1 MHRLARP
8 LAVAALLL
16 SLAAS
21 APLWAQQSGS
31 STAIAYYKYLGY
43 YYGYYYYDEEK
54 PQTFAIVYQERVPLE
69 MKYATVPFTNHR
81 PSIQFALT
89 SDGPAIRRFA
99 AMKGVD
105 PQSVSVTSIFL
116 FIDPAN
122 LAPDQH
128 TRFFVGTSAGA
139 FVQQGD
145 DHIFLPTG
153 LPAGAPVNRWYGAFS
168 DPRHVFARIGA
179 DVYLSTDLGTT
190 FQKTSG
196 LPTTPGVLLLSALAY
211 PSPND
216 SIVLAGLNAG
226 GLFRSTNGGLTFTAL
241 PGFPSGTAGYTFG
254 FSGSTA
260 YAATSAGV
268 TRSTDLGQTWT
279 PVNNGLPSGAFGT
292 LITALAVGGD
302 TLYAGSY
309 LPAGV
314 WKSTDGA
321 ASWSQA
327 SNGITASTFNAL
339 LITDFGVVLA
349 TNAGLFLTTDGG
361 ANWSPFNGTQ
371 PTTRI
376 GTLALSVGRL
386 YAGTTGSYSGVYT
399 STDSGKSLTPA
410 DSSMAGVF
418 VGGLAPVPGAVVAA
432 AVQWQFNGPR
442 WGMFRSTD
450 GGLSFTESNSGIPVA
465 MGYFPNTAVAVGTRA
480 VAAVN
485 TNATG
490 SNIYKSDDGGLTWSG
505 STGVTTSIGL
515 LAPSGN
521 TVLGT
526 SQFGGATIVR
536 STDRGD
542 SFTKVGTPD
551 TSFTATFSALAL
563 SGSTAFLG
571 LTDSASP
578 AKNGL
583 YKSPDA
589 GGTWSL
595 LSTPAA
601 KSGQAPS
608 AIATADGTTIYIGYA
623 SGGLYRSTD
632 GGATWTL
639 LDKLTGPRLLPV
651 GSLLLD
657 GTTLYAGTLGLG
669 LRVYDLSPR
678 TTRTLPFAGDV
689 ISQGGLAHFTTEA
702 DITNKSGGPVTASF
716 LYTPSLGTME
726 GGGTVTD
733 TIPPGQKIYPD
744 LIAFFR
750 SKGLAIPI
758 ASAQQPLT
766 LAAKALTASDLA
778 IPSVIGGQQGGAVQ
792 ITFDGVATPDLV
804 NVVAKTTSATA
815 PPQPVGSA
823 GLAYAALRPR
833 DVIPSAA
840 RLFGLRA
847 NATDRSNFTV
857 FNASADP
864 VTLQVS
870 AYSGAGDGATAA
882 VNDALTLGPFGWK
895 QYSLAGDAGLSNGF
909 AIVERTGGVGMF
921 GAYGVANDQT
931 TQDASYASPV
941 FGTFL
946 SGYVNLP
953 VLAESTTQASE
964 LTLTNAGFQTA
975 TLQLVY
981 KESNAPSG
989 GAGGTAQV
997 TLQPN
1002 EQRIIP
1008 NAIDFLRGLPGIT
1021 LGAKGAATYVGS
1033 LRVNV
1038 SGVAVGDIY
1047 VGARIGFASPAG
1059 GQFAVF
1065 APPVYPGA
1073 EAVSEAFL
1081 YGLRSDATNRTNVAV
1096 VNTGVAADGPV
1107 TLSLQAYDGD
1117 NGGLAK
1123 GAPVTVT
1130 LAPGEWHQLGD
1141 ATFLRAVG
1149 VANGWVKVSLVS
1161 GTAPWIAYA
1170 SNNDGGAPG
1179 LRTGDAAYIGM
1190 TTD

>member
-8 LAVAALLL
+8 LAAATLFLSLAVSLPLGAQDGNQAGPVDRLAADPDKKDEFDFWDLLL
-16 SLAAS
+16 SGIFGLGG
-21 APLWAQQSGS
+21 GS
-31 STAIAYYKYLGY
+31 I
-43 YYGYYYYDEEK
+43 
-54 PQTFAIVYQERVPLE
+54 FAIGGGRSPGD
-69 MKYATVPFTNHR
+69 MKFAAAPFTNHR
-81 PSIQFALT
+81 PSLQFAVK

-99 AMKGVD
+99 VMKGVD

-116 FIDPAN
+116 FINTTN
-122 LAPDQH
+122 LSPDQH
-128 TRFFVGTSAGA
+128 TRFFVGTTAGA

-168 DPRHVFARIGA
+168 DPRHVFARVGA
-179 DVYLSTDLGTT
+179 DIYLSTDLGTT

-241 PGFPSGTAGYTFG
+241 PGFSSGTAGYVFG

-260 YAATSAGV
+260 FAGTSKGV
-268 TRSTDLGQTWT
+268 WMSMDLGLTWT
-279 PVNNGLPSGAFGT
+279 AVNNGLPSGAFGS
-292 LITALAVGGD
+292 LITALAVGGN

-309 LPAGV
+309 LPPGV

-327 SNGITASTFNAL
+327 SNGITASLFNAL

-361 ANWSPFNGTQ
+361 ANWGPFNGTQ

-376 GTLALSVGRL
+376 GTLALSAGRL

-399 STDSGKSLTPA
+399 STDSGKSMTPA

-432 AVQWQFNGPR
+432 AVQWQFNGPL
-442 WGMFRSTD
+442 WGMFRSTND
-450 GGLSFTESNSGIPVA
+450 GLSWTESNSGIPVA
-465 MGYFPNTAVAVGTRA
+465 QGYFPNTAVAVGTRV
-480 VAAVN
+480 VAAVA
-485 TNATG
+485 TNAPG
-490 SNIYKSDDGGLTWSG
+490 SNVYKSDDGGGTWSG

-526 SQFGGATIVR
+526 SQFTGGTIVR
-536 STDRGD
+536 STNRGD
-542 SFTKVGTPD
+542 SFTNVGTID
-551 TSFTATFSALAL
+551 SSFTATFTALAL

-578 AKNGL
+578 AKSGL

-589 GGTWSL
+589 GNTWSL
-595 LSTPAA
+595 LPTPAA
-601 KSGQAPS
+601 KNGQAPS
-608 AIATADGTTIYIGYA
+608 AITTADGTTVYIGYA

-632 GGATWTL
+632 GGSTWAL
-639 LDKLTGPRLLPV
+639 LDKLTGPGPLPV

-657 GTTLYAGTLGLG
+657 GTTLYVGTLGLG
-669 LRVYDLSPR
+669 LQVYDVSPR

-702 DITNKSGGPVTASF
+702 DVTNKSSGPVTVSF
-716 LYTPSLGTME
+716 LYTPSLGTKE
-726 GGGTVTD
+726 GAGTVTD

-750 SKGLAIPI
+750 TKGLAIPS
-758 ASAQQPLT
+758 AS
-766 LAAKALTASDLA
+766 
-778 IPSVIGGQQGGAVQ
+778 VRQQGGAVQ
-792 ITFDGVATPDLV
+792 MTFDGVATPDLV

-815 PPQPVGSA
+815 APQPVGSA

-833 DVIPSAA
+833 DAIPSAA
-840 RLFGLRA
+840 RIYGLRA
-847 NATDRSNFTV
+847 NAADRSNFTV
-857 FNASADP
+857 FNSSADS

-882 VNDALTLGPFGWK
+882 VDDALTLGPFGWK

-909 AIVERTGGVGMF
+909 AVVERTAGVGTF

-946 SGYVNLP
+946 SGYVLLP
-953 VLAESTTQASE
+953 VLVESPTQASE
-964 LTLTNAGFQTA
+964 LTVTNAGFQAA

-981 KESNAPSG
+981 KESSSPAG
-989 GAGGTAQV
+989 GAGGTAQM

-1008 NAIDFLRGLPGIT
+1008 DAIDYLRGLAGIT
-1021 LGAKGAATYVGS
+1021 LGAKGANTYAGS

-1038 SGVAVGDIY
+1038 SGAPLGDVY

-1059 GQFAVF
+1059 GQFALF
-1065 APPVYPGA
+1065 APTVYPGA
-1073 EAVSEAFL
+1073 EAVTEAFL
-1081 YGLRSDATNRTNVAV
+1081 YGLRSDATNRTNVAAI
-1096 VNTGVAADGPV
+1096 NTGVASDGPV

-1117 NGGLAK
+1117 NGGQAK
-1123 GAPVTVT
+1123 GAPLTVT
-1130 LAPGEWHQLGD
+1130 LAPGEWHQFGD

-1161 GTAPWIAYA
+1161 GTAPWITYA
-1170 SNNDGGAPG
+1170 SNNDGSVPGA
-1179 LRTGDAAYIGM
+1179 RTGDGAYIGM